1 MMMANND
8 EIFYSDDELSDSEI
22 YQVME
27 KLFTKR
33 RSS

>member
-22 YQVME
+22 YQV
-27 KLFTKR
+27 KGKNF
-33 RSS
+33 SH